1 MSKVNKTEG
10 KPPADKNKAP
20 TISMSRVYEVIRRP
34 IVSEKTTRISEQGQH
49 AFEVSIDATK
59 PEIKIAIETLFKA
72 RVLAVNTLRVKG
84 KVKRF
89 KGREGRRKEI
99 KKAYVTLHRDDNI
112 DIMAGI

>member
-1 MSKVNKTEG
+1 MTQSKKTAV
-10 KPPADKNKAP
+10 KTSFVKKFVPKL
-20 TISMSRVYEVIRRP
+20 TMSRVYEIIRRP
-34 IVSEKTTRISEQGQH
+34 IVSEKTTQISERGQH

-59 PEIKIAIETLFKA
+59 PEIKVAIETLFKA

-89 KGREGRRKEI
+89 KGREGRRKDM
-99 KKAYVTLHRDDNI
+99 KKAYVTLHADDNI